1 MRYPRQLP
9 ASGAMVGLIGVAS
22 VVAVAVLALCPSRA
36 EAQSEPL
43 AAFAGQKVSVMPI
56 QFLRVDTTAPV
67 KAQDWAS
74 VRRELNDSIGVA
86 IAERGIGKKW
96 AYAADIERMAKRN
109 AVYVSDPNS
118 LGAGGLRNR
127 ALKAGEPAPPVLIN
141 NLRPMIALGDSR
153 WALIPVELGF
163 AGAGAEKHP
172 VLRLVLLD
180 GRVGQVTWYAD
191 LPGVASPTFGSA
203 DIGALAQRIADL
215 VVSR

>member
-1 MRYPRQLP
+1 MAPF
-9 ASGAMVGLIGVAS
+9 AVAIS
-22 VVAVAVLALCPSRA
+22 AVAVATLALGPSRA
-36 EAQSEPL
+36 EAQGEPL
-43 AAFAGQKVSVMPI
+43 APFAGQKVSVMPV
-56 QFLRVDTTAPV
+56 QFLRIDTTAPV

-127 ALKAGEPAPPVLIN
+127 ALKAGEPAPPVLIS

>member
-1 MRYPRQLP
+1 M
-9 ASGAMVGLIGVAS
+9 A
-22 VVAVAVLALCPSRA
+22 VVAALALCPSRA
-36 EAQSEPL
+36 EAQGEPL
-43 AAFAGQKVSVMPI
+43 APFAGQKVSVMPI

-74 VRRELNDSIGVA
+74 LRRELNDSIGVA